1 MREVLKCVEMRGG
14 LQNFETELL
23 PPSLL
28 FAKRIKDRTMPGPRS
43 SHACLYFLAARSLHT
58 YFSVCVCVCVCFS
71 EDIFIAF
78 YKRVPSAAIQSPP
91 PPLGFSTPNIMSF
104 ILSVKIID

>member
-58 YFSVCVCVCVCFS
+58 YFCVCVCLCVS
-71 EDIFIAF
+71 RKIYSLRFINAF
-78 YKRVPSAAIQSPP
+78 RQQLSSHHRPP
-91 PPLGFSTPNIMSF
+91 WGLARPI
-104 ILSVKIID
+104 

>member
-28 FAKRIKDRTMPGPRS
+28 FLPSALKIAPCQVQDLLTHVYIFSPLTVCT
-43 SHACLYFLAARSLHT
+43 HTSL
-58 YFSVCVCVCVCFS
+58 CVCVFVCFS